1 MIALIDFS
9 KSRSYR
15 EEKIIHGPTINFDF
29 PVDTRKLAMN
39 RRCNLYYF
47 DSSVKNTIVEATL
60 VDSIPIPGD
69 IDDEPGHLSLASLI
83 CDIANAIVLTYPNT
97 IIRLMGLNNIS
108 YQTFRML
115 PKKLRNMEIKSYVK
129 VMFTEM
135 SGNKLHPYSI
145 IKRRE
150 HRLERLM
157 KGFNAECYYYRMQ
170 VEDPEDI
177 CYVIDQGIKVWDRMS
192 MLLQAME
199 ILNYRPYIPV
209 IYENQPSWI
218 DKYNEE
224 AKKLGFDVAKSPLS
238 IPPDEEKI

>member
-15 EEKIIHGPTINFDF
+15 EEEIIRGPTINFDF
-29 PVDTRKLAMN
+29 PVDTKKLAMN

-47 DSSVKNTIVEATL
+47 NSSVKNTVVEATL
-60 VDSIPIPGD
+60 IDSIPIPGD
-69 IDDEPGHLSLASLI
+69 IDDEPGHLSLASFI

-108 YQTFRML
+108 YQTFKML
-115 PKKLRNMEIKSYVK
+115 PKKLRSMEIKSHVK

-135 SGNKLHPYSI
+135 SGNKLYPYSI
-145 IKRRE
+145 MKRRE

-177 CYVIDQGIKVWDRMS
+177 CYVIDQRIKVWDRMS

-199 ILNYRPYIPV
+199 ILNYRPYVPV
-209 IYENQPSWI
+209 IYKNQPSWI

-224 AKKLGFDVAKSPLS
+224 AKKLGLGVAKSPLS